1 MNYNRLKEEFSFL
14 NEEIQSNKT
23 KQQISDDFETIIQ
36 NTILQIN
43 YILNEYKKYKNNV
56 NPQ

>member
-1 MNYNRLKEEFSFL
+1 MNYSRLKEEFSFL
-14 NEEIQSNKT
+14 DEEIQYNKS
-23 KQQISDDFETIIQ
+23 KKQISDDFETIIQ

-43 YILNEYKKYKNNV
+43 YLMNEYQKYKNNV